1 MPNDADTQLPV
12 LRPIDAALDYTARG
26 IAVLPVHWPI
36 PVTPHDHSREDEDT
50 AKPPILV
57 CSCAHGAAC
66 PLPARHLI
74 TGTIT
79 DATTD
84 ARRIIEW
91 WTSMP
96 TANLATPAGLTFDVL
111 DYTYPGPT
119 APLLAWLTASGLDP
133 TPILTTGD
141 GHLHFPVRNP
151 NPSTPHA
158 DHGGRLPHLHR
169 LDYGTPVLLPPSQL
183 TTNHQITWLHPFT
196 DSIALLPDADRLFT
210 LLANLPDPNQLD
222 R

>member
-1 MPNDADTQLPV
+1 MPNDDDTQLPV

-66 PLPARHLI
+66 PLPPRHLI

-111 DYTYPGPT
+111 DCTYPGPT

-141 GHLHFPVRNP
+141 GHLH
-151 NPSTPHA
+151 
-158 DHGGRLPHLHR
+158 R
-169 LDYGTPVLLPPSQL
+169 LDYCTPVLLPPSQL

>member
-1 MPNDADTQLPV
+1 
-12 LRPIDAALDYTARG
+12 
-26 IAVLPVHWPI
+26 
-36 PVTPHDHSREDEDT
+36 
-50 AKPPILV
+50 
-57 CSCAHGAAC
+57 
-66 PLPARHLI
+66 LI

-151 NPSTPHA
+151 NPPPPMPTTATASPTSTA
-158 DHGGRLPHLHR
+158 
-169 LDYGTPVLLPPSQL
+169 S
-183 TTNHQITWLHPFT
+183 TTAPRSCSPQ
-196 DSIALLPDADRLFT
+196 
-210 LLANLPDPNQLD
+210 AN
-222 R
+222 